1 MDNCQE
7 GPTVIH
13 VKTKFKRPSP
23 QIVKELSQFS
33 SATIHEAQGRRGALS
48 SRIKPIDHSMSF
60 CGSAVTVSCAPRDNL
75 MLQVAIHYAQA
86 GDVLVVSAGGF
97 DEAGTLGDVLG
108 NACVAK
114 GIAAV
119 VTDSGVRDTNN
130 LRALGLPVFSGS
142 VSIKGTVKETLGPI
156 NHPLVIG
163 DEIIH
168 PGDLIS
174 GDADGVVVVRQG
186 EAAEV
191 IARSRQR
198 VDAEEEL
205 IRLYHAGK
213 TTIELCNLV
222 DVLKNKG
229 LIVEDRDDRTD

>member
-1 MDNCQE
+1 M
-7 GPTVIH
+7 IH
-13 VKTKFKRPSP
+13 VMTKFSRPAP
-23 QIVKELSQFS
+23 RIVKELSQFS

-48 SRIKPIDHSMSF
+48 SRIKPIDNAMSF
-60 CGSAVTVSCAPRDNL
+60 CGSAVTVACAPRDNL

-86 GDVLVVSAGGF
+86 GDVLVVSAGEF

-108 NACVAK
+108 NACMAK

-119 VTDSGVRDTNN
+119 VTDSGVRDTNG

-142 VSIKGTVKETLGPI
+142 VSIRGTVKETLGPI

-163 DEIIH
+163 DQIIH

-174 GDADGVVVVRQG
+174 GDADGVVVVRQA
-186 EAAEV
+186 EAEEV

-198 VDAEEEL
+198 VEEEAEL
-205 IRLYHAGK
+205 IRLYQEGR

-229 LIVEDRDDRTD
+229 LVVEE

>member
-1 MDNCQE
+1 
-7 GPTVIH
+7 
-13 VKTKFKRPSP
+13 
-23 QIVKELSQFS
+23 
-33 SATIHEAQGRRGALS
+33 
-48 SRIKPIDHSMSF
+48 MSF
-60 CGSAVTVSCAPRDNL
+60 CGSAVTVSCSPRDNL
-75 MLQVAIHYAQA
+75 MLQVAIHYAHA
-86 GDVLVVSAGGF
+86 GDVLVVSAGEF

-119 VTDSGVRDTNN
+119 VTDSGVRDTNS

-163 DEIIH
+163 DQIIY

-174 GDADGVVVVRQG
+174 GDADGVVVVRQD
-186 EAAEV
+186 EAEGV
-191 IARSRQR
+191 IARSQQR
-198 VDAEEEL
+198 VDDETEL
-205 IRLYHAGK
+205 IRLYHQGK

-229 LIVEDRDDRTD
+229 LIIEDWNGA